1 MPDTAIEVRDL
12 TKAFREVVAVGGIS
26 FEVRRGEVFSLLGPN
41 GAGKSTAISI
51 ISGLLRP
58 DSGDAFVM
66 GHSILKESMAARR
79 CLGVVP
85 QEVALY
91 NDMSARENLVFW
103 GRMYGLSGKDLERR
117 ADEMLKAVG
126 LVERQK
132 GRVATYSGG
141 MKRRVNI
148 AAALLH
154 TPQVVIMDEPTVG
167 IDPQSRRHILD
178 YVKELNRQGMSVLYT
193 THYMEEAEELSNR
206 IAIMDK
212 GKLIACG
219 TREELVR
226 LVGEQARIELA
237 VTGEPAKAADG
248 LRTVAGVSKA
258 TVEQGRVEVLAADA
272 DAVVP
277 RLFERAARAG
287 FHVSSV
293 DIQEPNL
300 ETVFLALTGRALR
313 D

>member
-1 MPDTAIEVRDL
+1 MPDNAIEVRDL
-12 TKAFREVVAVGGIS
+12 TKAFRDVVAIGGIS
-26 FEVRRGEVFSLLGPN
+26 FEVKRGEVFSLLGPN

-58 DSGDAFVM
+58 DSGDALVM

-126 LVERQK
+126 LVDRQK
-132 GRVATYSGG
+132 GRVGTYSGG

-212 GKLIACG
+212 GKVIACG
-219 TREELVR
+219 TRDELVR
-226 LVGEQARIELA
+226 RVGEQARVDLA
-237 VTGEPAKAADG
+237 VTGEPEKAAEAW
-248 LRTVAGVSKA
+248 RKVTGVSRA
-258 TVEQGRVEVLAADA
+258 TVEQGRVLVLAGDSN
-272 DAVVP
+272 AVVP
-277 RLFERAARAG
+277 RLFEQAAQSG
-287 FHVSSV
+287 FRVGSV
-293 DIQEPNL
+293 EIQEPNL